1 MGRLGRLGTRRPLG
15 PLAIRLQTG
24 LCPNGRAGRLSRLT
38 SFVHR
43 PTRRGFLTAAAGAAC
58 AGAARG
64 QDQPV
69 FTTDVK
75 VVNVLATV
83 RDKSGAFVRNLTADD
98 FDLSEDGRPQAI
110 RYFAR
115 DTGLPLTLGLMVD
128 TSASQRRVLD
138 AERGASFHFLDQV
151 VRPNQDQVFIVQF
164 DSAVQVKQPLTSA
177 LHKLDD
183 ALTYVDTETIEQ
195 LRRQNGGGTMLYD
208 AVIKASDDIMK
219 REKGRKALIL
229 LTDGVDVGSYGSMT
243 DAIEAAQRA
252 DTLVYSVLYSDPGAY
267 GLLGGPNG
275 RRVLERMSAE
285 TGGGFFEVSKKQTV
299 DQVFDILQEEL
310 RTQYSMGYV
319 SDKPVTVSGFRSV
332 RLIAKRKELV
342 VQAREKYWAQ
352 R

>member
-1 MGRLGRLGTRRPLG
+1 M
-15 PLAIRLQTG
+15 
-24 LCPNGRAGRLSRLT
+24 
-38 SFVHR
+38 HR
-43 PTRRGFLTAAAGAAC
+43 PTRRGFLIATAVAVC
-58 AGAARG
+58 AKAARP

-69 FTTDVK
+69 FSTDVK

-83 RDKSGAFVRNLTADD
+83 RDKSGAFVRSLAADD
-98 FDLSEDGRPQAI
+98 FDLSEDGRPQTI

-115 DTGLPLTLGLMVD
+115 DTDLPLTLGLMVD

-138 AERGASFHFLDQV
+138 AERAASFHFLDQV
-151 VRPNQDQVFIVQF
+151 VRPNKDQVFIMQF

-177 LHKLDD
+177 LNKLDD
-183 ALTYVDTETIEQ
+183 ALAYVDTETREQ
-195 LRRQNGGGTMLYD
+195 LIRQNGGGTMLYD

-219 REKGRKALIL
+219 RERGRKALIL
-229 LTDGVDVGSYGSMT
+229 LTDGVDVGSYGSMV

-252 DTLVYSVLYSDPGAY
+252 DTLIYSILYSDPGAY

-299 DQVFDILQEEL
+299 DQIFDVLQEEL
-310 RTQYSMGYV
+310 RTQYSLGYV
-319 SDKPVTVSGFRSV
+319 SDKPVAVSEFRSV
-332 RLIAKRKELV
+332 RLTTKRKGLV
-342 VQAREKYWAQ
+342 VQARERYWAG